1 MNGDAVSQLQNVK
14 SAEDACKVFKQYG
27 LDITVAEADDII
39 GSMVALAAEPK
50 DEEAELNEAELV
62 GVSGGGLWSIANN
75 TWQIGT
81 AIAGL
86 YWGSQANAKKAT
98 ISFWG
103 NVVTRGWGYAARNV
117 GRY

>member
-1 MNGDAVSQLQNVK
+1 MNGDAVEQLKNVK
-14 SAEDACKVFKQYG
+14 SAEDTQKVFAQYG

-39 GSMVALAAEPK
+39 GSMVTLATVPQ

-62 GVSGGGLWSIANN
+62 GVSGGGLLNIANN

-86 YWGSQANAKKAT
+86 YWGSQDNAKKAT

-103 NVVTRGWGYAARNV
+103 NVVTKGWGYAARNV
-117 GRY
+117 HRY